1 LVYLFIAQEDVTVRI
16 RIAEIR
22 KAKGIS
28 QSDLAKRI
36 GISGPYLHQLEKG
49 LRKITMERQAEIAE
63 ALEVDPRDIVDFS
76 SSEDQ
81 VERIM
86 AAFDRAS
93 PADRAMIL
101 SWAQTI
107 LDRDPK

>member
-1 LVYLFIAQEDVTVRI
+1 MRI
-16 RIAEIR
+16 RISEIR

-28 QSDLAKRI
+28 QGDLAKKV

-49 LRKITMERQAEIAE
+49 IRKITMERQKEIAD
-63 ALEVDPRDIVDFS
+63 ALGVDPRDLVDFS
-76 SSEDQ
+76 SSEEQVDQ
-81 VERIM
+81 IM
-86 AAFDRAS
+86 EAFDRAS

-107 LDRDPK
+107 LDRDH

>member
-1 LVYLFIAQEDVTVRI
+1 MRI

-28 QSDLAKRI
+28 QGDLAKRV

-49 LRKITMERQAEIAE
+49 IRKITMERQKEIAD
-63 ALEVDPRDIVDFS
+63 ALNVDPRDLVDFS
-76 SSEDQ
+76 SSEEQVDQ
-81 VERIM
+81 IM
-86 AAFDRAS
+86 EAFDRAS

-107 LDRDPK
+107 LDRDQ